1 MFTITSSEAE
11 LDKGPPQEA
20 ETVGHVATDG
30 IWLCLPISYQP
41 PHTQTHIH
49 TCTRTHITNQQ
60 STPGQEAYLL
70 DLALPTNTG
79 LRCKLGDFRGGG
91 VPESLPPHHHPFSL
105 HVHTPRPS
113 TNPSLTGILCIQGPP
128 NNGQPLLAG
137 VQTTLCSLLSAP

>member
-11 LDKGPPQEA
+11 LDKGSPQEA

-49 TCTRTHITNQQ
+49 TSTHTHITNQQ

-91 VPESLPPHHHPFSL
+91 PRIPPSSP
-105 HVHTPRPS
+105 PS
-113 TNPSLTGILCIQGPP
+113 F
-128 NNGQPLLAG
+128 
-137 VQTTLCSLLSAP
+137 LSARAHTQTQHKSIPHWHPLHSGSP